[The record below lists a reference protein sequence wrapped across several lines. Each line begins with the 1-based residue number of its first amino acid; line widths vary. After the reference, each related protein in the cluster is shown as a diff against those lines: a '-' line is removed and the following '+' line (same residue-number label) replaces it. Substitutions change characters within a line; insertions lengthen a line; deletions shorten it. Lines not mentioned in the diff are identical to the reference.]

1 MSHVGWISIT
11 RQGELRISRC
21 HRLLIAG
28 LLIPPWRSNGT
39 LLTLEMRDEEE
50 FIQRRGRII
59 RGLRIQS
66 GTDCLTLRPGF
77 SICEWRSPA
86 KGCKSV
92 FPPTIMVLHGDVTV
106 FREINCPQ
114 ARASIFVFS
123 WEKLFHE
130 LLKVSNW
137 KLVRYLFIQNVLFD
151 VWKLKKT
158 APIFSHRFVT
168 SCIT

>member
-11 RQGELRISRC
+11 RQGELQISRC

-59 RGLRIQS
+59 RGLRIRS
-66 GTDCLTLRPGF
+66 GADCLTVRPG
-77 SICEWRSPA
+77 SPICEWRSSA

-92 FPPTIMVLHGDVTV
+92 FPLTIMVLDGNVTV
-106 FREINCPQ
+106 FASLDLCIFLKEISNGRDFREM
-114 ARASIFVFS
+114 
-123 WEKLFHE
+123 WEI
-130 LLKVSNW
+130 
-137 KLVRYLFIQNVLFD
+137 VR
-151 VWKLKKT
+151 
-158 APIFSHRFVT
+158 
-168 SCIT
+168 

>member
-50 FIQRRGRII
+50 FIQRRGRFI

-92 FPPTIMVLHGDVTV
+92 FPPTIMVLHGNVTV

-130 LLKVSNW
+130 FLKVSNW